1 MDLLP
6 PGFDHVVISCRACRG
21 VDVLALQ
28 RGVMTPARLSCMW
41 PRCSEC
47 YSPDLEI
54 TLNAGVRGHDDA
66 PRVRERNHVMAP

>member
-1 MDLLP
+1 
-6 PGFDHVVISCRACRG
+6 
-21 VDVLALQ
+21 
-28 RGVMTPARLSCMW
+28 VMTPARLSCMW

-66 PRVRERNHVMAP
+66 PRVRERNHVTAP